1 MKAMTKA
8 ITVRVQLK
16 DLRKI
21 MRGRHLQTQSAAI
34 NTLIAEEAERL
45 HALSVLDETA
55 GSAGPRDFDDR
66 LL

>member
-1 MKAMTKA
+1 
-8 ITVRVQLK
+8 VG

-21 MRGRHLQTQSAAI
+21 MRGRHLRTQSATI

-45 HALSVLDETA
+45 RALAVLNETA
-55 GSAGPRDFDDR
+55 ASADPDDFDDR